1 MDDDNGTV
9 AGNMSILDLQ
19 GVTLGHFLQMTPLT
33 MKKMIVAAQVFIS
46 PILRFPEHI
55 MLLGETNSENHLSP
69 TSAWNLCVF
78 PELCYDVISPN

>member
-33 MKKMIVAAQVFIS
+33 MKKMIVAAQVGTS
-46 PILRFPEHI
+46 NC
-55 MLLGETNSENHLSP
+55 LL
-69 TSAWNLCVF
+69 
-78 PELCYDVISPN
+78 